1 MRDQLADIVGHT
13 HKLGIFD
20 TIKVIGTDAT
30 TKLETEAEDH
40 SVIMRAEFKEPLGDF
55 MGVFGIPGIT
65 QLATLLNLDEYNADA
80 NISVTKENK
89 NGEDVPAGMH
99 FENASGS
106 FVNDFRFMTKA
117 LVNEK
122 LTDLEFN
129 APEFEVELEPSL
141 ISIQRLR
148 QQSLANSNEL
158 LFNTVVEDGDLVFNF
173 GDHSTNSGKFA
184 FANNCSDRLNKTWAY
199 PVSQV
204 MGILALSGEIIMK
217 FSNAGALVITV
228 DSGLITYT
236 YILPAQA
243 K

>member
-1 MRDQLADIVGHT
+1 MRDQLVDIVSHT

-20 TIKVIGTDAT
+20 TIKVIGTNES

-40 SVIMRAEFKEPLGDF
+40 SVIMRAQSIDPMPEFIGT
-55 MGVFGIPGIT
+55 FGIPGIN
-65 QLATLLNLDEYNADA
+65 QLATLLNLDEYDDNAK
-80 NISVTKENK
+80 ISVTTKDQ
-89 NGEDVPAGMH
+89 NGSTILTGLH

-106 FVNDFRFMTKA
+106 FMNDFRFMTSA

-122 LTDLEFN
+122 LKELEFN
-129 APEFEVELEPSL
+129 EPIYEVELEPSL

-148 QQSLANSNEL
+148 QQSLANGNEL
-158 LFNTVVEDGDLVFNF
+158 LFTAIVEDGDLIFNF
-173 GDHSTNSGKFA
+173 GDHSTNSGKFS
-184 FANNCSDRLNKTWAY
+184 FATSCSDKLNKHWAY

-204 MGILALSGEIIMK
+204 MGILALSGDIRMK

-228 DSGLITYT
+228 NSGIIKYT

>member
-1 MRDQLADIVGHT
+1 MRDQLVDIVGHT

-20 TIKVIGTDAT
+20 TIKVIGTDDS

-40 SVIMRAEFKEPLGDF
+40 SVIMRAAFNNPMGEFDGT
-55 MGVFGIPGIT
+55 FGIPGIN
-65 QLATLLNLDEYNADA
+65 QLATLLNLDEYLKDA
-80 NISVTKENK
+80 SINVTSKDQ
-89 NGEDVPAGMH
+89 NGEKILTGIH

-106 FVNDFRFMTKA
+106 FVNDFRFMTSA

-122 LTDLEFN
+122 LKTLEFN
-129 APEFEVELEPSL
+129 EPAYEVEIEPSL

-148 QQSLANSNEL
+148 QQSLANGNEL
-158 LFNTVVEDGDLVFNF
+158 LFAAVVEDGELIFNF
-173 GDHSTNSGKFA
+173 GDHSTNSGKFS
-184 FANNCSDRLNKTWAY
+184 FASGCSDRLNKAWAY

-204 MGILALSGEIIMK
+204 MGILALHGDITMK
-217 FSNAGALVITV
+217 FSNAGALVIDV
-228 DSGLITYT
+228 DSGIIKYT